1 MLDHCKHGVYVGGC
15 GVDWMCGACEM
26 GDVEPTPTEAADR
39 MVELFERY
47 ISRRT
52 ELLSMIAETQAK
64 FAGEPEEIDA
74 LKSLAGRILSGEQV
88 LLGAYSIGNFHAAVR
103 AWQEACE
110 WAEGPDDN
118 DWLARRHRILTEQEE
133 AARADWSTADHIAAL
148 PLHIQEGSY

>member
-1 MLDHCKHGVYVGGC
+1 MTDYCKHGVYVGGC
-15 GVDWMCGACEM
+15 GIDWMCHACEM

-39 MVELFERY
+39 MVELFGRY

-52 ELLSMIAETQAK
+52 ELLTLIWDAK
-64 FAGEPEEIDA
+64 DA
-74 LKSLAGRILSGEQV
+74 NTSGDTAHLDSLAGRILNGDQT
-88 LLGAYSIGNFHAAVR
+88 LFGAHENLANFYGAVR
-103 AWQEACE
+103 NWQEACE